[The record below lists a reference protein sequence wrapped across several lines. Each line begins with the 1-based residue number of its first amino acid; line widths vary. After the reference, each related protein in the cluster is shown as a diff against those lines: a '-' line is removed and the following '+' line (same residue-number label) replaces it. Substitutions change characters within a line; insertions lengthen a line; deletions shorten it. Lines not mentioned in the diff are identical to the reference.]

1 MAAEHALTVIAPGR
15 SRSRLGLGE
24 VWAYRELLFFLAWRD
39 ITIRYRQTVLGVAW
53 IGLQP
58 LLSLAVLSVIFG
70 RLLKV
75 PSGDAPYPAFLF
87 AALLPWGF
95 FSSSVTRCVTNLVGS
110 AHLIGKVYFPRLIIP
125 LGTVVAGVVDLGVS
139 LVLLFGFLAYY
150 QIHLTWR
157 VSLLPLAILW
167 LTATSLGVGLCL
179 SALNVRYRDV
189 GQALPV
195 LLQAWLFATPVI
207 YGVELIPVKY
217 RGIAALNPMAA
228 PVELFRSLLL
238 GGEGT
243 PFGAGALVASALLSV
258 LILATGVA
266 AFRSVERTI
275 ADVV

>member
-1 MAAEHALTVIAPGR
+1 MATKQALTIISPGR
-15 SRSRLGLGE
+15 DRSRLGVAE

-39 ITIRYRQTVLGVAW
+39 IKIRYRQTVLGVAW

-125 LGTVVAGVVDLGVS
+125 LGTVAAGLVDLAVS

-150 QIHLTWR
+150 HIQLTWR
-157 VSLLPLAILW
+157 MSLLPFALLW

-179 SALNVRYRDV
+179 SSLNVRYRDV

-195 LLQAWLFATPVI
+195 LLQTWLFATPVI
-207 YGVELIPVKY
+207 YGVQLIPEKY

-228 PVELFRSLLL
+228 PVELFRSILL
-238 GGEGT
+238 GREGM
-243 PFGAGALVASALLSV
+243 PFSTGSLVASALLSV
-258 LILATGVA
+258 SILASGIA
-266 AFRSVERTI
+266 AFRSVERTM